1 MVVQESV
8 TGMGV
13 ASLDAAA
20 IQGLRASHSGEVL
33 TPADAGY
40 AAARQVFNAMID
52 KRPALIAR
60 CAGVA
65 DVIAAVNFARERDF
79 LVAVRGGGHN
89 VAGKSMCDG
98 GLVIDLSRMKSIRVD
113 PVARTARAEG
123 GATYADFD
131 RETQAFGLATTGG
144 TVSMTGIAGLTLGGG
159 VGWLMRQHGT
169 ASDNL
174 LSVDLVTADGSFL
187 TASETA
193 HPDLFWGIRG
203 AGANFGV
210 VTAFEYRLHPV
221 GQVTAGM
228 LIHPIERAR
237 EVYRLARDT
246 MRDAPPEMSLLAGLL
261 YTPEGQPAAALLPFY
276 NGTGEAAERAL
287 APIRRFGP
295 PLADHV
301 QPMAYR
307 QLQTMLDASF
317 PVGLHNYWKS
327 HFLRDLPDAAID
339 AIAAHFAQAPSHHC
353 LTVLEEFG
361 GDVTARD
368 PDATAFNLREGRHNV
383 LIVARWADPTQ
394 AEGHIA
400 WARASAAAVEP
411 FATAAEYVNYMNES
425 EQERVKEVYGATKYA
440 RLAAIKRR
448 YDPTNFFRVNHNI
461 VPAGSN

>member
-1 MVVQESV
+1 
-8 TGMGV
+8 
-13 ASLDAAA
+13 
-20 IQGLRASHSGEVL
+20 
-33 TPADAGY
+33 
-40 AAARQVFNAMID
+40 
-52 KRPALIAR
+52 
-60 CAGVA
+60 
-65 DVIAAVNFARERDF
+65 
-79 LVAVRGGGHN
+79 
-89 VAGKSMCDG
+89 
-98 GLVIDLSRMKSIRVD
+98 
-113 PVARTARAEG
+113 
-123 GATYADFD
+123 
-131 RETQAFGLATTGG
+131 
-144 TVSMTGIAGLTLGGG
+144 
-159 VGWLMRQHGT
+159 
-169 ASDNL
+169 
-174 LSVDLVTADGSFL
+174 
-187 TASETA
+187 
-193 HPDLFWGIRG
+193 
-203 AGANFGV
+203 
-210 VTAFEYRLHPV
+210 
-221 GQVTAGM
+221 
-228 LIHPIERAR
+228 
-237 EVYRLARDT
+237 
-246 MRDAPPEMSLLAGLL
+246 
-261 YTPEGQPAAALLPFY
+261 
-276 NGTGEAAERAL
+276 
-287 APIRRFGP
+287 
-295 PLADHV
+295 V